1 MDLEEFE
8 RVMTHVVDSEFPVR
22 DIILSFN
29 FSIRLQVN
37 EVESDRHTRLYF
49 PEFLEAFCRVVD
61 KYSPVSKDEVAVS
74 YFSYF

>member
-8 RVMTHVVDSEFPVR
+8 RVMSRVVDNEFPVR
-22 DIILSFN
+22 EVILNFN

-37 EVESDRHTRLYF
+37 EVETDRHTRLYF

-61 KYSPVSKDEVAVS
+61 KFSPVPKDENPVNII
-74 YFSYF
+74 